1 MLSQFQCLLLP
12 RASHFLHF
20 PKQTSYCEFLQVLPI
35 FLSLFMAYL
44 LWQTSIKCWDDSV
57 SISRHPQSPA
67 WTRSSPLLAAPLPG
81 TDLSSTLQSC
91 SAPGVVQRANIPQG
105 EGSECQGSEKML
117 PKSLNTLCTALHVI
131 NFLEKPALPSVLTN
145 PG

>member
-12 RASHFLHF
+12 QASRFLHF
-20 PKQTSYCEFLQVLPI
+20 PKKTSYCEFLQVLPI

-105 EGSECQGSEKML
+105 EGSECQGSEKCS
-117 PKSLNTLCTALHVI
+117 PN
-131 NFLEKPALPSVLTN
+131 PSVPCARHFTSLTSWRSQ
-145 PG
+145 PCHPC